1 MAGLYSL
8 TTRTTGTTLTA
19 NIYNTDHQNHIDNHI
34 TTQMDDY
41 SANAA
46 EMRSTTNPGE
56 VGSESLATSLAGE
69 LERIRFILK
78 EFSGGTQWYTSR
90 YCWAIR
96 KYDFT
101 IACNTLLRCYIDKYF
116 IVVISSCY
124 ASMYKSHIRECYASN
139 RYTPTIRGTRENDL
153 CKGCISH

>member
-90 YCWAIR
+90 NGIFGSQ
-96 KYDFT
+96 DEDVI
-101 IACNTLLRCYIDKYF
+101 IA
-116 IVVISSCY
+116 
-124 ASMYKSHIRECYASN
+124 N
-139 RYTPTIRGTRENDL
+139 RVF
-153 CKGCISH
+153 S